1 MIAAK
6 LNGKIV
12 IADKKIDRQ
21 QKYICPACGSVVIF
35 KCGAIKLPYFAHQK
49 GSECASSEGETAEHL
64 LGKKQIFQWANL
76 NGYQPPL

>member
-12 IADKKIDRQ
+12 IADKKNDRQ

-64 LGKKQIFQWANL
+64 LGKKTNFSMGKLKWIST
-76 NGYQPPL
+76 PL